1 MLPVIQPL
9 AKRRA
14 KRWLGLGILG
24 LGLWIGLICPLR
36 AEEPSVSTCSQ
47 PLETLIARML
57 TDLPSYANRVIQR
70 SKSSPGEM
78 RGYILLAG
86 QAEFE
91 PLPLSS
97 LQYQPIFPN
106 TLHQVFFTTLERHY
120 NDQKAYQL
128 QNYYWAFLTQTDQ
141 GWQLS
146 LLYSQLAAL
155 RKDDPPLPPI
165 EAAQGAIGQAMQ
177 LWLRDC
183 QAGAKLLSI

>member
-86 QAEFE
+86 QAEFD
-91 PLPLSS
+91 PLPLS
-97 LQYQPIFPN
+97 
-106 TLHQVFFTTLERHY
+106 
-120 NDQKAYQL
+120 
-128 QNYYWAFLTQTDQ
+128 
-141 GWQLS
+141 
-146 LLYSQLAAL
+146 
-155 RKDDPPLPPI
+155 
-165 EAAQGAIGQAMQ
+165 
-177 LWLRDC
+177 
-183 QAGAKLLSI
+183 